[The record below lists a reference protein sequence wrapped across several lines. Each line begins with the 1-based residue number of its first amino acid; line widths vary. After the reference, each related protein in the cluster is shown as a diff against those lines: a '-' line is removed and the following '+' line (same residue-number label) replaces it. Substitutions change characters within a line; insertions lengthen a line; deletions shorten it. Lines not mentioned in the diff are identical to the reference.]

1 MMVMVPTLG
10 AALGSATM
18 LAACGGGSAAPDG
31 PPADGPAACTA
42 MWSGNFA
49 EVDST
54 ATPCASIADAT
65 ITISA
70 PTTRLPMPL
79 PISITLAS
87 AVAGSYTSE
96 SVTAWSASETMTV
109 VGNSC
114 IYEAGSAVAPHGDFT
129 LALAD
134 ASAPH
139 GTLDLDM
146 AVLAA
151 AFSTCGS
158 PLTETL
164 ELTF

>member
-1 MMVMVPTLG
+1 MTLPALG
-10 AALGSATM
+10 AVLGSATA
-18 LAACGGGSAAPDG
+18 LAACGGGSNGPDAPAID
-31 PPADGPAACTA
+31 AQAACSAT
-42 MWSGNFA
+42 WSGNFA
-49 EVDST
+49 ET
-54 ATPCASIADAT
+54 AATPTPCATIADAT
-65 ITISA
+65 ITIAA

-114 IYEAGSAVAPHGDFT
+114 IYQAGSGVAPHGDFT
-129 LALAD
+129 LTLAD
-134 ASAPH
+134 ATAPH
-139 GTLDLDM
+139 GTLDLDL
-146 AVLAA
+146 AVLAS

-164 ELTF
+164 ELVF